1 MSRLRVLVL
10 APGCN
15 PDSISTALVGYAHSE
30 ALARIH
36 DVTLVANQR
45 HEEAIRRRSSGFLAV
60 EAIRTPYLD
69 RIFDWLVHRVF
80 DGDYGSQVL
89 TALSYPTVLIFDWKA
104 WRCLRLQ
111 IKAGEFDVVLRLLPV
126 VPTLPC
132 PFSYFLRHGPIPFV
146 IGPINGGL
154 PWPAGFSQAE
164 RQKEWISGLR
174 GFYRVLPFARSTYR
188 YAKAIIAG
196 SSQTWSEFSA
206 FPEKLFFVPENGLS
220 RLLLDSIKPR
230 VLNQGPLELI
240 YVGRL
245 VPYKACDMAVQAA
258 VPLLQKGVARLT
270 ILGDGPERADLERL
284 VGTYG
289 VTEHV
294 SFTGWLSH
302 NEAIQRLKRADILLF
317 PSIREFGG
325 GVVFEALAHGVV
337 PVVVDYG
344 GPGDIVHT
352 RVGYKIALTNE
363 QDMIGQIDAIL
374 KDLEKDRSLLFQMQ
388 EQGMQY
394 ARQRLSWDGKAKI
407 MSEILCWAVGQGSK
421 PNLPPPKILKK

>member
-1 MSRLRVLVL
+1 MLTRSTPVEDSKE
-10 APGCN
+10 PG
-15 PDSISTALVGYAHSE
+15 G
-30 ALARIH
+30 
-36 DVTLVANQR
+36 
-45 HEEAIRRRSSGFLAV
+45 RRRGPWTS
-60 EAIRTPYLD
+60 P
-69 RIFDWLVHRVF
+69 
-80 DGDYGSQVL
+80 
-89 TALSYPTVLIFDWKA
+89 PKA
-104 WRCLRLQ
+104 PPLR
-111 IKAGEFDVVLRLLPV
+111 
-126 VPTLPC
+126 
-132 PFSYFLRHGPIPFV
+132 S
-146 IGPINGGL
+146 
-154 PWPAGFSQAE
+154 
-164 RQKEWISGLR
+164 
-174 GFYRVLPFARSTYR
+174 FYRALPFARSTYR

-206 FPEKLFFVPENGLS
+206 FPEKLFFLPENGLS

-230 VLNQGPLELI
+230 VINQGPLELI

-245 VPYKACDMAVQAA
+245 VPYKACDMAVRAA

-352 RVGYKIALTNE
+352 RVGYKVALTNE

-374 KDLEKDRSLLFQMQ
+374 KGLEKDRSLLFQMQ
-388 EQGMQY
+388 EQGMHY
-394 ARQRLSWDGKAKI
+394 AREGLSWDGKAKI

>member
-1 MSRLRVLVL
+1 MRRLRLLIL

-69 RIFDWLVHRVF
+69 RIFDWLVRRVF

-89 TALSYPTVLIFDWKA
+89 TALSYPVVLIFDWKA
-104 WRCLRLQ
+104 WRRLRLK
-111 IKAGEFDVVLRLLPV
+111 IRAGEFDVVLRLLPV
-126 VPTLPC
+126 VPTLPS
-132 PFSYFLRHGPIPFV
+132 PLAYFLRHGPIPFV

-174 GFYRVLPFARSTYR
+174 GFYRALPFAHSTYW

-206 FPEKLFFVPENGLS
+206 FSEKLFFVPENGLS

-245 VPYKACDMAVQAA
+245 VPYKACDMAVRAA

-374 KDLEKDRSLLFQMQ
+374 KGLEKDRSLLFQMQ

>member
-1 MSRLRVLVL
+1 MRRLRLLIL

-69 RIFDWLVHRVF
+69 RIFDWLVRRVF

-89 TALSYPTVLIFDWKA
+89 TALSYPVVLIFDWKA
-104 WRCLRLQ
+104 WRRLRSK
-111 IKAGEFDVVLRLLPV
+111 IKTGEFDVVLRLLPV
-126 VPTLPC
+126 VPTLPS
-132 PFSYFLRHGPIPFV
+132 PLAYFLRHGPIPFV

-154 PWPAGFSQAE
+154 PWPTGFSQAE

-174 GFYRVLPFARSTYR
+174 GFYRALPFARSTYR
-188 YAKAIIAG
+188 NAKAIIAG

-245 VPYKACDMAVQAA
+245 VPYKACDMAVRAA

-352 RVGYKIALTNE
+352 RVGYKVALTNE

-374 KDLEKDRSLLFQMQ
+374 KGLEKDRNLLFQMQ

>member
-1 MSRLRVLVL
+1 L

-69 RIFDWLVHRVF
+69 RILDWLVHRVF
-80 DGDYGSQVL
+80 H
-89 TALSYPTVLIFDWKA
+89 PIVLIFDWKA
-104 WRCLRLQ
+104 WRCLRSK

-126 VPTLPC
+126 VPTLPS

-174 GFYRVLPFARSTYR
+174 GFYRALPFARSTYR

-245 VPYKACDMAVQAA
+245 VPYKACDMAVRAA
-258 VPLLQKGVARLT
+258 VPLLKKGVARLT

-352 RVGYKIALTNE
+352 RVGYKVALTNE

-374 KDLEKDRSLLFQMQ
+374 KGLEKDRGLLFQMQ
-388 EQGMQY
+388 EEGMHY
-394 ARQRLSWDGKAKI
+394 AKEGLSWDGKAKI